1 MDAQAGDKH
10 EKSNE
15 KKINFDNEEVVK
27 ESAVSDAD
35 LTEDKSNNPNPE
47 TLEEELI
54 IKLAKTEEEIANLK
68 DSLLRKQADFENYRK
83 RMIKEKE
90 EILKYGNSNLLN
102 DLVGVIDD
110 FERAIA
116 SGAES
121 KDFDK
126 FHEGISLIEKQFS
139 SMLEKKWNL
148 VKIGVVGEK
157 FDPEKHEALML
168 EEKDDIE
175 EPLVADVFQNG
186 YLLNNRIIKNAKVK
200 VLMPKKKGEETEI
213 KEN

>member
-1 MDAQAGDKH
+1 MSSQADEQH
-10 EKSNE
+10 EK
-15 KKINFDNEEVVK
+15 KKIFDSEEAVK
-27 ESAVSDAD
+27 ESALSDTD
-35 LTEDKSNNPNPE
+35 VTEENQDSE
-47 TLEEELI
+47 TVESQDFAEELTT
-54 IKLAKTEEEIANLK
+54 KLVKAEEEIASLK

-90 EILKYGNSNLLN
+90 ETLKYGNSNLLN

-110 FERAIA
+110 FGRAIA

-126 FHEGISLIEKQFS
+126 FHEGISLIEKQFN

-148 VKIGVVGEK
+148 VKMDAVGEK
-157 FDPEKHEALML
+157 FDPERHEALMM

-175 EPLVADVFQNG
+175 EPVVADVFQNG
-186 YLLNNRIIKNAKVK
+186 YLLNNRIIRNAKVK
-200 VLMPKKKGEETEI
+200 VLMPGKKGEETE
-213 KEN
+213 N